1 MQVTD
6 PSSPSGLSE
15 TSSIEGLQ
23 AAWPVL
29 QGSGKKVHV
38 ETWGCQM
45 NVADSEQ
52 MLAMLKQQNYATA
65 ATIEDADLI
74 ILNTC
79 HIREKAVHKVVSR
92 LGTLKA
98 LKKEKP
104 TLQIA
109 VSGCVPQMEHKRIA
123 KSAPHV
129 DIMFGPGQIQQ
140 LPKLLEDN
148 RVSQKLSTAFGFKT
162 ATLPETQV
170 IPGSLPVSSERPI
183 LDGKNTISR
192 FLNIAQG
199 CDNFCTFC
207 VVPFTRGREV
217 SLSPETLISEARSLL
232 ASGAKEIVLLGQNVN
247 SYGLDL
253 VRDGHLT
260 VTTAGPFV
268 ELLRAME
275 TLPGLERL
283 RFTTSN
289 PHDFTEELAKHFLAS
304 KKLGRYLHLP
314 VQSGSNE
321 VLEAMKR
328 KVTVEEYLNKIQL
341 LRELMPDM
349 ALSTDLIVGFPG
361 ETDEDFQQTLHL
373 MEQVRF
379 HFVYAF
385 SYSPRRGTAAAR
397 FSQQVPEEIKTQRL
411 AALNATQ
418 ARISQQLHEEALG
431 QEVEVLFHYPSPKEL
446 NVYHGR
452 DPYFRLVKV
461 ESARSLVGQKAQV
474 RIVAAS
480 RTSLVAQLL

>member
-1 MQVTD
+1 MPVND
-6 PSSPSGLSE
+6 PSPTPRLSATPPAV
-15 TSSIEGLQ
+15 TSQ
-23 AAWPVL
+23 QAWPDL

-52 MLAMLKQQNYATA
+52 MLAMLKQQNYGTA

-92 LGTLKA
+92 LGKLKA
-98 LKKEKP
+98 LKQEKP

-140 LPKLLEDN
+140 LPKLLEEN
-148 RVSQKLSTAFGFKT
+148 RLSHKLSTAFGFKSAPVT
-162 ATLPETQV
+162 EPAFK
-170 IPGSLPVSSERPI
+170 PGLLENSERPI
-183 LDGKNTISR
+183 LDGKNTVSR

-217 SLSPETLISEARSLL
+217 SLTPEVLMAEARSLI
-232 ASGAKEIVLLGQNVN
+232 ATGAKEIVLLGQNVN

-253 VRDGHLT
+253 VRDGLLASSP
-260 VTTAGPFV
+260 AGPFV
-268 ELLRAME
+268 ELLRSIE

-289 PHDFTEELAKHFLAS
+289 PHDFTAELAEHFLAS

-314 VQSGSNE
+314 VQSGCNE

-328 KVTVEEYLNKIQL
+328 KVTVEEYLAKIHL
-341 LRELMPDM
+341 LRDLMPDM

-361 ETDEDFQQTLHL
+361 ESEADFQQTLQL

-397 FSQQVPEEIKTQRL
+397 FAHQVPDEVKTQRL
-411 AALNATQ
+411 SALNATQ
-418 ARISQQLHEEALG
+418 ARISQQLHDEALG
-431 QEVEVLFHYPSPKEL
+431 QEVEVLFHYPSAKEP

-461 ESARSLVGQKAQV
+461 ESARSLVGQRAQV
-474 RIVAAS
+474 RIEAAS
-480 RTSLVAQLL
+480 RTSLTAQLI